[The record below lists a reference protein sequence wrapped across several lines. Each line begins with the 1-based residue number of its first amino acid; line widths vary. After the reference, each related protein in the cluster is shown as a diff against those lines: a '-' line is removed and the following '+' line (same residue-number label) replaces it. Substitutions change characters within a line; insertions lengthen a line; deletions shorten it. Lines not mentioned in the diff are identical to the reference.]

1 MIESYVNKEIFN
13 SSNKKLSPVI
23 KQYLSIKEQ
32 NEDCIIFYRLG
43 DFYELF
49 LDDAVIGSRILDLT
63 LTGKDCG
70 VGERAPMCGI
80 PFHAYESYA
89 QRLIERGYK
98 VAICE
103 QTDQIV
109 NGLVQREIV
118 RIITPGTV
126 VESSMLNER
135 KNSYIMCIYCNKNT
149 ISYAYSDISTGE
161 IKVAEYSGENID
173 EYINDQI
180 VRIMPSE
187 IICNKQMFELS
198 KDLACFLRD
207 GYRFSEYFDWAF
219 NPKEAENKILEQ
231 YKIKSLQGFD
241 IADKECVIPVGALLA
256 YFQETQKR
264 DLKHLNFPKKIFD
277 QEYMYL
283 DTNTR
288 RNLEIEQSMH
298 NGERKG
304 SLLWVLDNT
313 CTNIGSRLL
322 RNWVRQPLQNKAE
335 IDKRLDMV
343 QTMVDDTILRSNLKI
358 ALSKVQDIERIIG
371 KVGYGSFSPKDC
383 VALKTSLYQV
393 PMIRQILAVNKN
405 DNLRALAEQLTD
417 VHEIAD
423 MINATI
429 VDEPPLLF
437 KNGNYIKTGFNANL
451 DHIKS
456 IRDQAQT
463 YINQMEAQEREITGI
478 KTLKIG
484 HNRVFGYYIEVGKQ
498 YSEQVPFRYVRK
510 QTTANGERYITEEL
524 KQFETEVFSS
534 QENALQLE
542 QEIFEHVKNQILDN
556 APVLQQIARVIAQVD
571 CIYSLATVAITNDY
585 HRPNITTGKEINIVA
600 GRHPVVEKMQREC
613 DFIPN
618 DCKLNESDQRTMIL
632 TGPNMAGK
640 STFMRQ
646 VALITYMAHIGSFVP
661 ARSADVCIVDR
672 IFTRIGASD
681 DLSVGQSTFMVEM
694 IEVANILHY
703 ATNNSLII
711 LDEVGRG
718 TSTFDGLSI
727 AWAVVEYLSKHL
739 NAKTLFATHYHE
751 LMQLEGL
758 YEGVK
763 NFCISIKEIGGQ
775 LVFMRK
781 IMRGSATKS
790 YGIEVASLAGLPK
803 EIINRAKELI
813 KELESNQVNT
823 EFTPNKAN
831 NIPPKASEII
841 DNLKSIDTNN
851 LTPLVAFDT
860 LIRLIELS
868 KS

>member
-1 MIESYVNKEIFN
+1 MTESYINKEIFN
-13 SSNKKLSPVI
+13 SNNKKLSPVI
-23 KQYLSIKEQ
+23 KQFLSIKEN

-49 LDDAVIGSRILDLT
+49 LDDAVIGSRVLDLT

-103 QTDQIV
+103 QTDEV
-109 NGLVQREIV
+109 RNGLVQREIV

-135 KNSYIMCIYCNKNT
+135 KNSYIMCIYAEKNAV
-149 ISYAYSDISTGE
+149 SYAYSDLSTGE
-161 IKVAEYSGENID
+161 IKVAEYTGNNID

-187 IICNKQMFELS
+187 IICNKQMMELS
-198 KDLACFLRD
+198 KHLVCFMRD
-207 GYRFSEYFDWAF
+207 GYRFQEYFDWAF
-219 NPKEAENKILEQ
+219 NQNDAQDKILNQ
-231 YKIKSLQGFD
+231 YNLKSLKGFD
-241 IADKECVIPVGALLA
+241 IDSKLCVAPIGALLT

-264 DLKHLNFPKKIFD
+264 DLKHLNFPKKIYD
-277 QEYMYL
+277 QEFMYL

-288 RNLEIEQSMH
+288 RNLEIEQTMRD
-298 NGERKG
+298 GDKKG
-304 SLLWVLDNT
+304 TLLWVLDNT

-335 IDKRLDMV
+335 IDKRLSMV
-343 QTMVDDTILRSNLKI
+343 EALVGDTLMRANLKT
-358 ALSKVQDIERIIG
+358 ALAKVQDIERIVG

-383 VALKTSLYQV
+383 VALKISLYQV
-393 PMIRQILAVNKN
+393 PLIKKVLSASTNN
-405 DNLRALAEQLTD
+405 DLLELSKQLVD

-437 KNGNYIKTGFNANL
+437 KNGNYIKPGFNAQL

-456 IRDQAQT
+456 LRDQAT
-463 YINQMEAQEREITGI
+463 AYIDAMEAQEREKTGI
-478 KTLKIG
+478 KTLRIG
-484 HNRVFGYYIEVGKQ
+484 HNRVFGYYIEIGKQ
-498 YSEQVPFRYVRK
+498 YAEQVPFNYVRK
-510 QTTANGERYITEEL
+510 QTTANAERYITEEL
-524 KQFETEVFSS
+524 KQFEEEVFNS
-534 QENALQLE
+534 QENALNLE
-542 QEIFEHVKNQILDN
+542 ESIFEQVKDQILAN
-556 APVLQQIARVIAQVD
+556 AFVLQQIARVIAQVD
-571 CIYSLATVAITNDY
+571 CIYSLATVAIANDY
-585 HRPNITTGKEINIVA
+585 HRPTITTGKEINIEA
-600 GRHPVVEKMQREC
+600 GRHPVVERMQRDS
-613 DFIPN
+613 DFIAN
-618 DCKLNESDQRTMIL
+618 DCKLNETDQRTMIL

-640 STFMRQ
+640 STYMRQ

-661 ARSADVCIVDR
+661 ARKAEICLVDR

-758 YEGVK
+758 YDGVK

-781 IMRGSATKS
+781 IMRGSATRS

-803 EIINRAKELI
+803 EIISRAKELI
-813 KELESNQVNT
+813 KEFETQKVNNDVQKESEVL
-823 EFTPNKAN
+823 
-831 NIPPKASEII
+831 
-841 DNLKSIDTNN
+841 DNLRSIDPNT
-851 LTPLVAFDT
+851 LTPLTAFDT
-860 LIRLIELS
+860 LIRLIELA
-868 KS
+868 K